1 MQRQNTEKPVFQVS
15 EISLYTEKPLS
26 RATASAHRRA
36 AFRGRT
42 PKMYGP
48 QAPTGQS
55 TPKMRDLIFQK
66 SNNTNSMGNNWTLLD
81 FFMLISRVGISFV
94 FSYLCVVGCLA
105 LLMENG
111 LLSLIVM
118 SRGKVL
124 AV

>member
-1 MQRQNTEKPVFQVS
+1 
-15 EISLYTEKPLS
+15 
-26 RATASAHRRA
+26 
-36 AFRGRT
+36 
-42 PKMYGP
+42 MYGP